1 MSGVLVVLEQRSSE
15 KSENSASSEFVPMS
29 LEALAAAR
37 EIAAHLNT
45 TCTAAIVGRDAEAL
59 ANQVLAS
66 QAPPASLSQ
75 VYAVPHPLL
84 DVYTADGYVLA
95 LEQLIRR
102 ISPAYVVFPHTY
114 QVRDFAPALST
125 RFRQVLI
132 SDVSAIRHEGPDLV
146 FVRQL
151 LQGKLNA
158 DYRPTPTASSPIF
171 LSIQAGTFR
180 ADTPAPSPAPS
191 PIPVETFQPTIDPAQ
206 IRNRPGE
213 RFREAAQTVD
223 LGAAP
228 VIVSVGRGIGEE
240 SNLEIVQELATAL
253 GAEIAASRPICD
265 SGWLPMER
273 QVGSSGQTVA
283 PKLYLAIGISG
294 AIQHLVGIKGSKS
307 IIAINKD
314 ENAPIFEVAD
324 FGIVGDLFEIVPA
337 LTKAVTAAKAG

>member
-1 MSGVLVVLEQRSSE
+1 MSGVLVVLEQRSSA
-15 KSENSASSEFVPMS
+15 KSASSEFVPMS

-37 EIAAHLNT
+37 EMAAKLNT
-45 TCTAAIVGRDAEAL
+45 TCSAAIIGRDAVAL
-59 ANQVLAS
+59 ASHV
-66 QAPPASLSQ
+66 PPASLDR
-75 VYAVPHPLL
+75 VHAVAHPLL

-95 LEQLIRR
+95 LEQLIRHV
-102 ISPAYVVFPHTY
+102 SPSHVVFPHTY

-125 RFRQVLI
+125 RFRQILI
-132 SDVSAIRHEGPDLV
+132 SDVSAIRQEGPDLV

-158 DYRPTPTASSPIF
+158 DYRLTPIGSAPTFISV
-171 LSIQAGTFR
+171 QAGTFR
-180 ADTPAPSPAPS
+180 ADTPDPAS
-191 PIPVETFQPTIDPAQ
+191 TPVPAETFQPTIEPAQ
-206 IRNRPGE
+206 IRNKPGE

-283 PKLYLAIGISG
+283 PKLYLAVGISG
-294 AIQHLVGIKGSKS
+294 AIQHLVGMKGSKS

-324 FGIVGDLFEIVPA
+324 FGIIGDLFEIVPA